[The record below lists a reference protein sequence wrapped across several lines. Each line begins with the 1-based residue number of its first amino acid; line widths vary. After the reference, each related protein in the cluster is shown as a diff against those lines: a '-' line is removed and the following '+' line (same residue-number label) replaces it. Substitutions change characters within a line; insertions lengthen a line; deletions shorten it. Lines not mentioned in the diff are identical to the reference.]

1 MRRRPGRPPETC
13 APSKATTAISLFP
26 LIFLSFFLL
35 LPVIVL
41 AQKEVKKTATTT
53 RSNAK
58 KTFYGQASFYANK
71 FNGRRTASGE
81 IFSQKKMTCAC
92 NVLAI
97 GTWIKVTNLRSGKSA
112 ILKVNDRLHPSM
124 KRIIDLSRAAAKEIG
139 FLPSAGLTR
148 VKVEVLG
155 KRKPQ

>member
-1 MRRRPGRPPETC
+1 MKLSYTRSGFL
-13 APSKATTAISLFP
+13 KFP
-26 LIFLSFFLL
+26 IIFLSVLFLL
-35 LPVIVL
+35 SFVTKG
-41 AQKEVKKTATTT
+41 QGNVKKTANTTEGKI
-53 RSNAK
+53 K

-97 GTWIKVTNLRSGKSA
+97 GTWIKVTNLRNNRFA
-112 ILKVNDRLHPSM
+112 IVKVNDRLHPSM
-124 KRIIDLSRAAAKEIG
+124 KRIVDLTSAAAKKMG
-139 FLPSAGLTR
+139 FVSSAGLTR

-155 KRKPQ
+155 KKKPQ